1 MEADMEDHKQV
12 WMTALHQALV
22 LSLAAAF
29 AECARLRP
37 GAEEEVLATC
47 RLAIE
52 KDLGPPDRSQ
62 SEEAEAFRATVFDAM
77 TTILDVAEE
86 KARDKLGKRQPTA
99 TMQ

>member
-1 MEADMEDHKQV
+1 MDDHKQL

-37 GAEEEVLATC
+37 GAEEEVMASC

-52 KDLGPPDRSQ
+52 KDLGPPTRGQ
-62 SEEAEAFRATVFDAM
+62 TEEARAFRATVLDAM

-86 KARDKLGKRQPTA
+86 HAREKLGLPQPLT
-99 TMQ
+99 TIQ